1 MPSGIG
7 RDAAVNAA
15 DRAAGWLPGF
25 ASALHRD
32 ARAPSDARLALR
44 AVREAVLERNRAGG
58 MPSTT
63 TARIGGP
70 SARTAAEPLRR
81 RPGIAATGRRP
92 EVDISRVIRPA
103 GLICSAARPAPLV
116 RAIVVCSRSVREAGL
131 ALQPHHH
138 RCAVSAPEHL
148 ATCCAAAAEDRGLTD
163 CPRSAFERPCAG
175 ALDATAFSVAS
186 LRDFGRIGMIG
197 WVSVPGDLRRA
208 FRTLAR
214 HRTFAV
220 IAVLTL
226 ALAFSIPAVVLSTMD
241 RHFWRPLDLPESDR
255 LFTLQIQSE
264 DGYFAQLRSSDHL
277 PLVRE
282 MGADAFSLAAFESLD
297 FTMVAGGAPAR
308 VDVALVSGDFFTVLG
323 AAPALGRL
331 LAPGDDDP
339 GGSPVAVVSHRAWTT
354 HFGRDAGVVG
364 RTVRLGPQAFTVV
377 GVAANP
383 LPGPT
388 HDPDFWVPLTPV
400 PRILGP
406 RRVWVH
412 TVGRLGASTS
422 LADVAALAA
431 LAQDR
436 LPAEVG
442 ARDWRFV
449 ARPVNHVR
457 LGLDYHRAAAR
468 FLTVLAVITG
478 IFLLAAGSNLVLLL
492 LTRGTE
498 QAHELAVRRAL
509 GASRRD
515 LVRPLA
521 AELLVLVGAG
531 GLAALAALRW
541 VGPVLSAL
549 PQLAP
554 LGAAAGPG
562 AGAALWTLAVAGAT
576 WAALCLGLLV
586 MTSIRPPGLAG
597 APGPRTTGRGGRQR
611 VLVTAQVSV
620 SAVLV
625 VAAGLLLR
633 SAQGVA
639 SIPRGFVPE
648 DVVVAQLHTAYSEA
662 DGPAFYRRLLDE
674 LRGGRLVSSAALACH
689 TPFSNSALSLS
700 VEIPGTSLL
709 VLGNA
714 VSADYFRTLGVAV
727 LEGREFTAA
736 DHADSPLVAMV
747 NRTLAERLWPGR
759 PAVGQVLTFPFSG
772 GDRTVI
778 GVVDDVRYYALAEPT
793 RPLAYLPLAQ
803 RFYSRAF
810 VHARSPADAGVTLQH
825 VRRVLAGLDPGV
837 PLSGVGALSSKVD
850 EALARWRAPALLAG
864 LLALVTLV
872 LTMGGLYALL
882 TMAVGQ
888 RTRELAIR
896 VALGAR
902 EASVRRMVLAEG
914 LRLVAAGTLVGFAA
928 AVLLTPLLAS
938 QLYGI
943 APHDAATLAAGLLG
957 LLAAGG
963 LASDL
968 PARRA
973 ARLDIAA
980 ALHTD

>member
-1 MPSGIG
+1 M
-7 RDAAVNAA
+7 
-15 DRAAGWLPGF
+15 
-25 ASALHRD
+25 
-32 ARAPSDARLALR
+32 
-44 AVREAVLERNRAGG
+44 
-58 MPSTT
+58 
-63 TARIGGP
+63 
-70 SARTAAEPLRR
+70 
-81 RPGIAATGRRP
+81 
-92 EVDISRVIRPA
+92 
-103 GLICSAARPAPLV
+103 
-116 RAIVVCSRSVREAGL
+116 
-131 ALQPHHH
+131 
-138 RCAVSAPEHL
+138 
-148 ATCCAAAAEDRGLTD
+148 
-163 CPRSAFERPCAG
+163 
-175 ALDATAFSVAS
+175 
-186 LRDFGRIGMIG
+186 
-197 WVSVPGDLRRA
+197 PGDLRRA
-208 FRTLAR
+208 FRSLAR
-214 HRTFAV
+214 RRTFAA

-255 LFTLQIQSE
+255 LFTVQIQTE
-264 DGYFAQLRSSDHL
+264 GGYFGQLWSSEHL

-282 MGADAFSLAAFESLD
+282 LGAEAFSLAAFESRD

-308 VDVALVSGDFFTVLG
+308 VAVALVSGDFFTVLG
-323 AAPALGRL
+323 AAPARGRL
-331 LAPGDDDP
+331 LAPGDDAP
-339 GGSPVAVVSHRAWTT
+339 GGSPAAVVSHRAWTT
-354 HFGRDAGVVG
+354 HFGRDAGIVG
-364 RTVRLGPQAFTVV
+364 RAVRLGPQVFTVV

-388 HDPDFWVPLTPV
+388 HDPDFWVPLTAV
-400 PRILGP
+400 PGMLGP
-406 RRVWVH
+406 RPVGVH
-412 TVGRLGASTS
+412 TVGRLRASTS

-431 LAQDR
+431 LARDR
-436 LPAEVG
+436 LPVDPV
-442 ARDWRFV
+442 DWSFI

-457 LGLDYHRAAAR
+457 LGPYYHRETAR
-468 FLTVLAVITG
+468 FLTILAVITG
-478 IFLLAAGSNLVLLL
+478 IFFLAACSNMVLLL
-492 LTRGTE
+492 LTRGAE

-521 AELLVLVGAG
+521 AELAVLVGAG
-531 GLAALAALRW
+531 GLAAVAALRW

-554 LGAAAGPG
+554 LGAATAGPG
-562 AGAALWTLAVAGAT
+562 GGAVLWTLAVGGAT
-576 WAALCLGLLV
+576 WAAVCLGLLLLL
-586 MTSIRPPGLAG
+586 SFRPPTLPAT
-597 APGPRTTGRGGRQR
+597 PGPRTTGRGGRQR
-611 VLVTAQVSV
+611 ALVTAQVAV

-633 SAQGVA
+633 SAHGVA

-662 DGPAFYRRLLDE
+662 EGHAFYRRLLDA
-674 LRGGRLVSSAALACH
+674 LRRGGLVTSAALAWH
-689 TPFSNSALSLS
+689 TPFSEPGLNIS
-700 VEIPGTSLL
+700 VEIPGTSLQ

-727 LEGREFTAA
+727 LGGREFTVA
-736 DHADSPLVAMV
+736 DHADSPLVAIV

-759 PAVGQVLTFPFSG
+759 PAVGQVLTFPRSG

-778 GVVDDVRYYALAEPT
+778 GVVDDVRYRSLAEPT

-803 RFYSRAF
+803 RFYSRTF
-810 VHARSPADAGVTLQH
+810 LHARSLADTGVTLQH
-825 VRRVLAGLDPGV
+825 VRGVLAGLDPGV
-837 PLSGVGALSSKVD
+837 PLSGAGTLSDKVD

-872 LTMGGLYALL
+872 LTMGGLYAVL

-902 EASVRRMVLAEG
+902 EASVRWMVLAEG
-914 LRLVAAGTLVGFAA
+914 LRLVAAGALVGLAA
-928 AVLLTPLLAS
+928 AVALTPLLAS

-943 APHDAATLAAGLLG
+943 APHDAATLAGGLVG

-963 LASDL
+963 LACDV

-980 ALHTD
+980 ALHAE